1 MSLKSTYLEQDLV
14 NILASM
20 TFDLPGYPRHFFE
33 TGYKIEFIEKEFD
46 VTQDGRVRELK
57 FDIVLNN
64 YEKNHSLACE
74 CKSGGTEADQ
84 LERYSKLS
92 SDELVRV
99 GGVSSAD
106 PALHTHDITLVFN
119 YINKD
124 QISEE
129 TKGYNFNG
137 LSVLKDSEKPT
148 IIELMMGNFQDDD
161 LAAYFTEPIRYPNF
175 VHEIF
180 KVGGQTPLFKYV
192 KLIAAELVSMSVKGN
207 ESFEISDLAPGVTS
221 SVPGLYNPARIGKQM
236 RKDIEKKIER
246 ALIEGSNYELNEYFT
261 WDKSLKAGKLLKIKP
276 GCKQINFKRFR
287 EQAEQMAERMR
298 KGETPPAILRPKKSA
313 AHPDQ
318 TALDL
323 FPKSV

>member
-20 TFDLPGYPRHFFE
+20 TFDLPGFPRHFFE

-46 VTQDGRVRELK
+46 VTQDGKERELK

-64 YEKNHSLACE
+64 YDKNHSLACE
-74 CKSGGTEADQ
+74 CKSGGTEPDQ

-92 SDELVRV
+92 SDELVKV
-99 GGVSSAD
+99 GGVFSTN

-119 YINKD
+119 DVNKG
-124 QISEE
+124 QICEE
-129 TKGYNFNG
+129 TKSYNFSG
-137 LSVLKDSEKPT
+137 LSVLKNSENMTK
-148 IIELMMGNFQDDD
+148 IELIMGDFQDDD
-161 LAAYFTEPIRYPNF
+161 LAAYFTGPIKYPNF

-192 KLIAAELVSMSVKGN
+192 KLIAAELVSLSLSGK
-207 ESFEISDLAPGVTS
+207 ETFEVSDLAPGVTS
-221 SVPGLYNPARIGKQM
+221 SVPGLYNPARIGEQM
-236 RKDIEKKIER
+236 RKDIENKIIK
-246 ALIEGSNYELNEYFT
+246 ALIEGSSYELNEYFT
-261 WDKSLKAGKLLKIKP
+261 WDKSMKAGKLLKIKP
-276 GCKQINFKRFR
+276 GCKQINFKLFGER
-287 EQAEQMAERMR
+287 AEQMAERMR
-298 KGETPPAILRPKKSA
+298 KGEDAPAIFWPKKTA